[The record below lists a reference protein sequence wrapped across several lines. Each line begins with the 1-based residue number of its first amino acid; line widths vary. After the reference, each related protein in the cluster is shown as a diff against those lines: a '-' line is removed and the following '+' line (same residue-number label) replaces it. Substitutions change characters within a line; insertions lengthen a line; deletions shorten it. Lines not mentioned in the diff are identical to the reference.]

1 MNTVPTSVIREYVGS
16 GMTDADIH
24 AELSALTLS
33 PIPIA
38 DLENFLDFEGLAK
51 RNAIT
56 GAWQGPLIDVINGG
70 GALGEGLEELFS
82 HINKP
87 RSVYVNTHEA
97 EWAVK
102 AENLLDGLV
111 ATSVITQEQHDGF
124 HALGDGHQYPEI
136 VVADVTDAFT
146 QMDAEDEQKAQAEAD
161 AAAAEAAR
169 EQTNLFWANF
179 NELFNE
185 HVAATLDGGAAV
197 SDVEIVNGLQD
208 IVDNWNA

>member
-1 MNTVPTSVIREYVGS
+1 MIETSVVREYVGS
-16 GMTDADIH
+16 GKTDAQIH
-24 AELSALTLS
+24 TELSALTVN

-56 GAWQGPLIDVINGG
+56 GAWQGPLIDTINAG

-87 RSVYVNTHEA
+87 RSVYVNTHEV

-102 AENLLDGLV
+102 AESLLDGLA
-111 ATSVITQEQHDGF
+111 ATSVITQEQHIGF
-124 HALGDGHQYPEI
+124 HALGGGYQYPSI

-146 QMDAEDEQKAQAEAD
+146 LMDAEDEQKALAEAE
-161 AAAAEAAR
+161 AAAAASVR
-169 EQTNLFWANF
+169 EETNLFWARF
-179 NELFNE
+179 NEKFNAY
-185 HVAATLDGGAAV
+185 VAAALDGGAAV
-197 SDVEIVNGLQD
+197 GDAEIVDGLQD